1 MASGDAQRVW
11 FPEMV
16 DELRRRWS
24 ALLTW
29 DDVARLCAEAMELRT
44 RIRQQR
50 HIVPPRTRCPRCG
63 TVSQAD
69 IPGIS
74 VRSLLFAL
82 RNDGR
87 IDASEF
93 ARLDRSWKK
102 HRAASGLDAYGRADP
117 GRPATDGCSDH
128 A

>member
-24 ALLTW
+24 ISLTW
-29 DDVARLCAEAMELRT
+29 DEVVALCDDATAQRT
-44 RIRQQR
+44 RIRQER
-50 HIVPPRTRCPRCG
+50 GILPPRMRCPHCG
-63 TVSQAD
+63 EVSQAD

-82 RNDGR
+82 EHDGQ
-87 IDASEF
+87 IDEEAF
-93 ARLDRSWKK
+93 VRLDRSWKK
-102 HRAASGLDAYGRADP
+102 HRAAHSLDAYGRA
-117 GRPATDGCSDH
+117 RRERAATRCTDH
-128 A
+128 T